1 MNSHARSA
9 FPDKRHPRKVA
20 ILLLSDE
27 KPRDLDHVWA
37 LCAEAKKKNVQIEL
51 FLMADSVKYLPDPR
65 LQMAK
70 EHGARVSFCALN
82 AMERGMN
89 LVDGYPWGFEESSQ
103 YKLAC
108 MMEESDVFIAL
119 C

>member
-1 MNSHARSA
+1 MSSRAKSA
-9 FPDKRHPRKVA
+9 PTDKGRPRKLA

-27 KPRDLDHVWA
+27 KPRDLDHLWR
-37 LCAEAKKKNVQIEL
+37 LCAEAKGKNVEIEL
-51 FLMADSVKYLPDPR
+51 FLMAEGVKYLPDPR
-65 LQMAK
+65 VQLAK

-89 LVDGYPWGFEESSQ
+89 LLDGYPWGFEESSQ

-119 C
+119 S